1 MKICFKSFIIPL
13 VVGVIC
19 NALGSC
25 NAAKKV
31 PYTVQAEMI
40 PIETLSQ
47 LNTVTD
53 PVLRPG
59 DLLNIDV
66 VATDLTA
73 VVPFNKDL
81 YVSPDGTIQRFSTSS
96 VNNTT
101 GNNNSTRYYL
111 VNAEGEIDFPGIGIM
126 KVAGLT
132 KEELADEIVRYIYPK
147 FIKERPTVDVRLMNF
162 QVIVMGAVG
171 HSGAVTSRSER
182 LNLLEAIAMAGDL
195 NIRGDREN
203 ILLYRTNPDGTRE
216 VHKLNI
222 NDRNILM
229 SPYFNLQQNDI
240 IYVVPNKAMQ
250 RTAWQMNPY
259 ITAVFT
265 YVGGLSS
272 IIALVV
278 SIINLA
284 NK

>member
-1 MKICFKSFIIPL
+1 M

-31 PYTVQAEMI
+31 PYTVEAEMI

-96 VNNTT
+96 TGGTN

-171 HSGAVTSRSER
+171 RSGAVTSRSER

-250 RTAWQMNPY
+250 RNAWQMNPY